1 MPRRH
6 LKGELLGV
14 AEEQVDDEFGNVRK
28 STGLAVIV
36 SVESEGIVNAVRQ

>member
-14 AEEQVDDEFGNVRK
+14 AEEQVDDEFGK